1 MARPLAGP
9 SFCAVGPLIFAA
21 AREFC
26 NVCPTAG
33 SNIAVMAKISEE
45 QILVERFCRGENSAF
60 DRIVERYAA
69 DIAALANRLLGWP
82 QDVDD
87 VVQDVFVAAFR
98 GLREFRGD
106 CRLRSWLFTITIN
119 RCRHHRRR
127 YLRHAR
133 QIRTTETSL
142 CCGLNEDARAA
153 AIDTERF
160 SRVRRAVRALPAKYR
175 EVVVLRY
182 LQEMETTEICRLLG
196 ITSNALN
203 VRLNR
208 ARERLRDNLSRL
220 LEEEL

>member
-1 MARPLAGP
+1 MAA
-9 SFCAVGPLIFAA
+9 
-21 AREFC
+21 
-26 NVCPTAG
+26 
-33 SNIAVMAKISEE
+33 MAKMTEE

-98 GLREFRGD
+98 GLRDFRGD
-106 CRLRSWLFTITIN
+106 CRLRTWLFTITVN
-119 RCRHHRRR
+119 RCRHYRRR

-133 QIRTTETSL
+133 ATRSDEATPSV
-142 CCGLNEDARAA
+142 GLSNDAQLV

-160 SRVRRAVRALPAKYR
+160 ARVRQAVRALPVKYR

-182 LQEMETTEICRLLG
+182 LQGLETPEICRLLK
-196 ITSNALN
+196 ITTNALN

-208 ARERLRDNLSRL
+208 ARERLRYDLSEL
-220 LEEEL
+220 IEEEP